1 MTKDVLISIK
11 GLQMATGE
19 DQDAV
24 EVICGGIYYFKN
36 NKHYIIYEEAM
47 DETTEVAKNT
57 AIISDKKFELKK
69 SGVVSTH
76 MIFEEKKKNMTYYE
90 TPVGNLMVGTNT
102 NKVEVTESEDEIK
115 VRIKYALDI
124 NYEFASDCEIEFK
137 ISAKKGCE

>member
-11 GLQMATGE
+11 GLQMAAGE
-19 DQDAV
+19 DQDLV
-24 EVICGGIYYFKN
+24 EVICGGTYYYKN

-69 SGVVSTH
+69 SGVVTTH
-76 MIFEEKKKNMTYYE
+76 MIFEEKQRNMTYYE
-90 TPVGNLMVGTNT
+90 TPIGNLMVGTNT

-124 NYEFASDCEIEFK
+124 NYEFASDCEIVFK